1 MSKEQFEALI
11 PYISADLIKLI
22 ADKENI
28 PHDDAILK
36 LYSSKLYELLEEFND
51 LPEYTNVVDIL
62 EIVKCKIK
70 ALRASTSKR

>member
-28 PHDDAILK
+28 SHDDAILR
-36 LYSSKLYELLEEFND
+36 LYSSKLYELLEDEETKVWQYSSEM
-51 LPEYTNVVDIL
+51 LYALLKQEEETGS
-62 EIVKCKIK
+62 IVFPDV
-70 ALRASTSKR
+70 

>member
-28 PHDDAILK
+28 SHDDAILR
-36 LYSSKLYELLEEFND
+36 LYSSKLYELLEDEETKIWQYSSEM
-51 LPEYTNVVDIL
+51 LYALLKQEEETGT
-62 EIVKCKIK
+62 IVFPDV
-70 ALRASTSKR
+70 